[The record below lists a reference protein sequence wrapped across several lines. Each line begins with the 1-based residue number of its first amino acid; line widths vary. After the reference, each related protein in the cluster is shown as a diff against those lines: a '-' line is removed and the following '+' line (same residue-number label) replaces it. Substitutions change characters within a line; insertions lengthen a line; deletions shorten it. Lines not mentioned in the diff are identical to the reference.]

1 MKINAATIEE
11 FFGASGVQASDL
23 RAIDRLRVETAPE
36 LKRQLFAG
44 PSITLLGY
52 GEMTWA
58 NQSAS
63 GVWPFISLAPQKVTF
78 LWQPFIK
85 TASAN
90 VERQELHPFQKAR
103 HCLRGGAAQCH
114 LRRDS
119 VKQRSRTPLWPQ
131 LRPTRNR
138 IVAGKQGW
146 S

>member
-23 RAIDRLRVETAPE
+23 RTIDHLRVETAPE

-63 GVWPFISLAPQKVTF
+63 GVWPFISLAPQKVAF

-85 TASAN
+85 TASAK
-90 VERQELHPFQKAR
+90 RRTAR
-103 HCLRGGAAQCH
+103 IASVSKSSPLSQ
-114 LRRDS
+114 RRS
-119 VKQRSRTPLWPQ
+119 YAMPSE
-131 LRPTRNR
+131 TR
-138 IVAGKQGW
+138 
-146 S
+146 